1 MSDDAVVGRTGTVV
15 VPIRGAHGDAD
26 LTGPVRGG
34 TETFLAYA
42 LQEIAE
48 DAIVL
53 VIASRGARSVDVQPW
68 G

>member
-15 VPIRGAHGDAD
+15 VPIRGAHGPGEVSVA
-26 LTGPVRGG
+26 VRGG